1 MSQPLSYLLAALL
14 IGLICEQAARAMR
27 LWTYRK
33 PFYPAVNILL
43 AFGLLQ
49 GLGVAWTI
57 GGRQQVGQIAP
68 VLFMVGAVVGIA
80 IEGAN
85 EYWLDLWS
93 WTTKPIIGITR
104 PIDKAAFIGV
114 MWGFAP
120 LVTVVLAHL
129 LRQLWKL
136 L

>member
-14 IGLICEQAARAMR
+14 IGLISEQAARAMR
-27 LWTYRK
+27 LWSYRK
-33 PFYPAVNILL
+33 RFYPIVNVIV
-43 AFGLLQ
+43 AFGLVQ

-57 GGRQQVGQIAP
+57 GGRQDVGKIAP

-80 IEGAN
+80 MEGAN
-85 EYWLDLWS
+85 EYWLDAWS
-93 WTTKPIIGITR
+93 WTRRPILGISR

-120 LVTVVLAHL
+120 VITVAIAHL